1 MEVIVVPFGVATLT
15 KLAGRE
21 LGMVP
26 GRHTTGQLTPT
37 TGEAGLGLRAR
48 LETSNVPFMSHKK
61 TSASLCCTVSLAVLF
76 LHSPLTAPCKA
87 ASEVGCGVKGG
98 GRTAPLQTESKLFMM
113 KAEGDAKEEEP
124 FFFPGLSSL
133 VAQEVK
139 DVCGGASLP
148 HQWSGGVRLVL

>member
-61 TSASLCCTVSLAVLF
+61 TSASLCCTVSQSSF
-76 LHSPLTAPCKA
+76 CTPPLLLLVKPHLRWGGDSTVTNRKQVVYDESRRRC
-87 ASEVGCGVKGG
+87 KGG
-98 GRTAPLQTESKLFMM
+98 RAFLFSR
-113 KAEGDAKEEEP
+113 
-124 FFFPGLSSL
+124 LSSL
-133 VAQEVK
+133 VAQKVK